1 MLDFTNDNLNKGL
14 SFLKDKLTVPSFVK
28 DESVEK
34 YASLPKTAFADAEN
48 RLYPIDDAS
57 NTWKSIAY
65 FLTDG
70 SKQYADQEKVAS
82 VHEALGLASTLH
94 NINNEVADIYV
105 ALQLE
110 QHKVASEAQSEDI
123 TKNYAFVDGKKLA
136 YDISTPQALIKSA
149 KNITEDENLFESPIA
164 FKVACDRI
172 YNKACEMSMQDA
184 LTNRIMEVSEP
195 RITDSETLKTAM
207 AKRVAFAEDEETKS
221 LYADIAQAGLDNPN
235 EQLKIASLIC
245 DIDKHCGYVPSSKED
260 TALGCVYSGINK
272 EAFAKEVSQCVLI
285 KEAHDS
291 FKNEDF
297 DIVTTLSDIKERLP
311 EIEKEISREKFA
323 STALKYI
330 KDNLEDADTLSYEI
344 SRMPKAIKTKIA
356 RVVSKD

>member
-94 NINNEVADIYV
+94 NINDEVADIYV

-110 QHKVASEAQSEDI
+110 QRKVASETQPDDI

-149 KNITEDENLFESPIA
+149 KNITED
-164 FKVACDRI
+164 
-172 YNKACEMSMQDA
+172 
-184 LTNRIMEVSEP
+184 
-195 RITDSETLKTAM
+195 
-207 AKRVAFAEDEETKS
+207 
-221 LYADIAQAGLDNPN
+221 
-235 EQLKIASLIC
+235 
-245 DIDKHCGYVPSSKED
+245 
-260 TALGCVYSGINK
+260 
-272 EAFAKEVSQCVLI
+272 
-285 KEAHDS
+285 
-291 FKNEDF
+291 
-297 DIVTTLSDIKERLP
+297 
-311 EIEKEISREKFA
+311 
-323 STALKYI
+323 
-330 KDNLEDADTLSYEI
+330 
-344 SRMPKAIKTKIA
+344 
-356 RVVSKD
+356 